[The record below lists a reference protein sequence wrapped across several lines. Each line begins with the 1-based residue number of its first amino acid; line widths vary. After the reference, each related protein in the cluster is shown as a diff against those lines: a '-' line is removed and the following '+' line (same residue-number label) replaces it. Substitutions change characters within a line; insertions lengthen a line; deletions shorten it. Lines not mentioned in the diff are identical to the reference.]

1 MSRRYRDRAH
11 AGAILAEEL
20 LALEPGPHPVVCA
33 LVRGGVPVAAPV
45 AAALGAPLEPYL
57 VRKLGVP
64 GHEELAMGALAG
76 DGTIVRNADVMAR
89 LGLTDGDLAR
99 AVQRE
104 QARIREQLHTL
115 RGDRPM
121 PALTR
126 RWVVLVDD
134 GLATGATMRAAVA
147 AVRHNDPA
155 RVTVAVPVG
164 APQTCELVAREADE
178 LVCPLQP
185 PGFAAVGAWYD
196 RFDQVSDAEVRAI
209 LTAAESRGQRPP
221 G

>member
-1 MSRRYRDRAH
+1 VTRRYRDRRH
-11 AGAILAEEL
+11 AGEVLAERL
-20 LALEPGPHPVVCA
+20 VQLDRGPAPVVCA
-33 LVRGGVPVAAPV
+33 LVRGGVPVGAPV
-45 AAALGAPLEPYL
+45 AEALDAPLEPYL

-76 DGTIVRNADVMAR
+76 DGTIVRNTDVLTR
-89 LGLTDGDLAR
+89 LGLSDDDIAR
-99 AVQRE
+99 AVERE
-104 QARIREQLHTL
+104 QARLTQQLHTL
-115 RGDRPM
+115 RGDRPL
-121 PALTR
+121 PDLAG

-147 AVRHNDPA
+147 AVRHNDPD

-164 APQTCELVAREADE
+164 APPTCELVAAEADE

-185 PGFAAVGAWYD
+185 PGFTAVGAWYD
-196 RFDQVSDAEVRAI
+196 RFDQVSDDEVRA
-209 LTAAESRGQRPP
+209 LLAAADAGGDPPP